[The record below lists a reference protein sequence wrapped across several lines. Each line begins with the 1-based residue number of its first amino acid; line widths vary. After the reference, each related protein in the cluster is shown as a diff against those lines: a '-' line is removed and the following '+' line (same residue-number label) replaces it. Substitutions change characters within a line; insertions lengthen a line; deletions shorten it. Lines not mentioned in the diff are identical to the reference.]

1 MNISSVIQLHQQGQF
16 DLAEKQYKK
25 FLKNDKNN
33 IDILFLLG
41 LLYIQTKKIN
51 NAIIQFEKVLTFEP
65 NHLPSLYN
73 LSIAYIEIDKSKFA
87 IKNLNKCIELDDNN
101 YKCYQAR
108 ADAHVKNGNFLDAK
122 SDIEKSIKINPLD
135 YVNYV
140 KRAYIYEH
148 EGKYLEAIND
158 LKKALVSE
166 SNLDQINFSIGNN
179 FAKNN
184 NHKEAINCYLSA
196 IDQNNCKPEFY
207 LNLANSYAAIK
218 EFSDAIINYQKAYSL
233 DYKLEYL
240 RSSYLSI
247 VLTTCSWD
255 EFDKIAYSY
264 IQDLQNG
271 IEIPISP
278 IECLTYI
285 DDIEIQ
291 RNITDQWVK
300 AKSKN
305 YDSSI
310 NYISQSREKISIAYF
325 SADFRNHA
333 VTHLI
338 SNLIELHDRSKFNI
352 YAFSFGEKT
361 NDIFQQR
368 IFSAFDRVFDIK
380 NLKDFEV
387 KDLTSNLKID
397 IAIDLSVFSI
407 LNRYELF
414 LKRVA
419 PIQINYLGYPGTS
432 CIPNMDY
439 IIADPYLIPND
450 LQKFYSEKIIYL
462 PDTYQPNDSAREIYC
477 SNFDRN
483 YYGLPSEAMVYCCFN
498 VPTKISRAL
507 FKVWME
513 ILDSVDNSVLWLL
526 NTNDLV
532 KNNLM
537 LEAKRNNINPCRLV
551 FAELCEHKQHLERYK
566 LADLFLDTYPYNA
579 HTTASDSLWNGI
591 PIISL
596 YGNTFSSRV
605 GLSLLSAVDLP
616 FLAVNTLLEYKNLAI
631 SLGKNPNTLSDLK
644 KKLIHVRE
652 ESKLFDAKNY
662 TKSIERAFEIAVSCF
677 DSNEEKDHIYIDK
690 LMY

>member
-87 IKNLNKCIELDDNN
+87 IKNLNKCIDLDNNN
-101 YKCYQAR
+101 YKSYQAR

-184 NHKEAINCYLSA
+184 NHKEAINYYLSA

-291 RNITDQWVK
+291 R
-300 AKSKN
+300 KN
-305 YDSSI
+305 
-310 NYISQSREKISIAYF
+310 
-325 SADFRNHA
+325 
-333 VTHLI
+333 
-338 SNLIELHDRSKFNI
+338 
-352 YAFSFGEKT
+352 
-361 NDIFQQR
+361 
-368 IFSAFDRVFDIK
+368 
-380 NLKDFEV
+380 
-387 KDLTSNLKID
+387 
-397 IAIDLSVFSI
+397 
-407 LNRYELF
+407 
-414 LKRVA
+414 
-419 PIQINYLGYPGTS
+419 
-432 CIPNMDY
+432 
-439 IIADPYLIPND
+439 
-450 LQKFYSEKIIYL
+450 
-462 PDTYQPNDSAREIYC
+462 
-477 SNFDRN
+477 
-483 YYGLPSEAMVYCCFN
+483 
-498 VPTKISRAL
+498 
-507 FKVWME
+507 
-513 ILDSVDNSVLWLL
+513 
-526 NTNDLV
+526 
-532 KNNLM
+532 
-537 LEAKRNNINPCRLV
+537 
-551 FAELCEHKQHLERYK
+551 
-566 LADLFLDTYPYNA
+566 
-579 HTTASDSLWNGI
+579 
-591 PIISL
+591 
-596 YGNTFSSRV
+596 
-605 GLSLLSAVDLP
+605 
-616 FLAVNTLLEYKNLAI
+616 
-631 SLGKNPNTLSDLK
+631 
-644 KKLIHVRE
+644 
-652 ESKLFDAKNY
+652 
-662 TKSIERAFEIAVSCF
+662 
-677 DSNEEKDHIYIDK
+677 
-690 LMY
+690 